1 MTEQDNTEIAADM
14 ALHIVRMLDQR
25 IDRLE
30 ARIKALRD
38 EFEAFIKECAYDAE
52 NDASVQT
59 RL

>member
-1 MTEQDNTEIAADM
+1 MSIEARVI
-14 ALHIVRMLDQR
+14 L
-25 IDRLE
+25 LE
-30 ARIKALRD
+30 AQLKTLRA